1 MSGRRRPRPPWERA
15 MDGAAEMQLL
25 TLPPQRILVVDDI
38 VIVRERVSD
47 LLARHGYAALPIASG
62 EDAISHAQAGP
73 RIALALLDVLMP
85 DARIEGIEAAR
96 VLTHQYHIR
105 CVMLTSAVEAATRV
119 AAQLAGAL
127 GYLLKDV
134 STGDAAIL
142 AVVRSVLAGEI
153 APDPLAGLT
162 LGKAEALAARQRQAA
177 LETAYAQL
185 TVRQRAV
192 ADLARQGLTNAEIA
206 DALGVE
212 ESTVSSHMREV
223 LARLGL
229 AGRRELRARMVY
241 DSLLEQQGAERA

>member
-1 MSGRRRPRPPWERA
+1 MVGRTRPRPPWEQV
-15 MDGAAEMQLL
+15 EETTQPLL
-25 TLPPQRILVVDDI
+25 RMVSPRRILVVDDI

-47 LLARHGYAALPIASG
+47 LLARHGYIAIPVASG
-62 EDAISHAQAGP
+62 EEAIQQAQAGP

-85 DARIEGIEAAR
+85 EARIEGIEAAR
-96 VLTHQYHIR
+96 ILTHQYHIR
-105 CVMLTSAVEAATRV
+105 CVMLTSAVEATTRV

-127 GYLLKDV
+127 GYLVKDV
-134 STGDAAIL
+134 VTGDAALL
-142 AVVRSVLAGEI
+142 AVVRAALAGEPI
-153 APDPLAGLT
+153 PDPMAGLE
-162 LGKAEALAARQRQAA
+162 LGKAEALAARQRLAA
-177 LETAYAQL
+177 LECAYAHL

-229 AGRRELRARMVY
+229 TGRRELRTRLVY
-241 DSLLEQQGAERA
+241 DSLLEQQGAERS

>member
-1 MSGRRRPRPPWERA
+1 LPR
-15 MDGAAEMQLL
+15 
-25 TLPPQRILVVDDI
+25 RILVVDDMQ
-38 VIVRERVSD
+38 IVRERVSD
-47 LLARHGYAALPIASG
+47 LLARHSYTAIPVASG
-62 EDAISHAQAGP
+62 EEAISQAQTGP
-73 RIALALLDVLMP
+73 RIALAVLDVLMP
-85 DARIEGIEAAR
+85 EAQIEGIEAAR

-105 CVMLTSAVEAATRV
+105 CLMLTSVIDATTRV

-127 GYLLKDV
+127 GYLVKDV
-134 STGDAAIL
+134 ATGDAAVL
-142 AVVRSVLAGEI
+142 EAVRAALAGEPI
-153 APDPLAGLT
+153 PDPLAGLA
-162 LGKAEALAARQRQAA
+162 LGKTEALAARQRRAA

-241 DSLLEQQGAERA
+241 DSLLEQEGT

>member
-1 MSGRRRPRPPWERA
+1 MARAIPRPPWERA
-15 MDGAAEMQLL
+15 DEIA
-25 TLPPQRILVVDDI
+25 LPRMLNLPSRRILVVDDI

-47 LLARHGYAALPIASG
+47 LLASHGYTPIPVASG
-62 EDAISHAQAGP
+62 EDAISQAQQGP

-85 DARIEGIEAAR
+85 EAQVEGIETAR
-96 VLTHQYHIR
+96 ILTHQYHVR
-105 CVMLTSAVEAATRV
+105 CVMLTSVVEATTRV

-127 GYLLKDV
+127 GYLVKDV
-134 STGDAAIL
+134 ATGDAAIL
-142 AVVRSVLAGEI
+142 AAVRAALAGDAI
-153 APDPLAGLT
+153 PDPLAGLT
-162 LGKAEALAARQRQAA
+162 LGKGEALAARQRQAA

-229 AGRRELRARMVY
+229 VGRRELRARMVY
-241 DSLLEQQGAERA
+241 DSLLEQQGTERK

>member
-1 MSGRRRPRPPWERA
+1 